1 LEHHFERLR
10 IRCFLERLFL
20 GDSLDLDHVEER
32 LVEIL
37 HAIVA
42 AGFDGGAQF
51 FQSVLLDHLPHHRG
65 VEHDFLRGGHLA
77 IDGLDHALADDG
89 AERGRKLAAHRVPL
103 FRDEKVEN
111 APERMRVET
120 ARYVGADNK
129 GQKFSMTAQS
139 AIQRTSEVP
148 IVDIEGMFAQLAL
161 ANGPLMIAANLG
173 RYDLDTQKVAVNGPV
188 RVLGPDGYRL
198 ETRDVTVDMKARQLT
213 SSGPVA
219 GQMRLG
225 HFQAGHLHADLG
237 ERKVVLDG
245 GARLKIVQGAVR

>member
-1 LEHHFERLR
+1 MSEAAIRERTVKQRWAIPGSAHDR
-10 IRCFLERLFL
+10 IVRWTKI
-20 GDSLDLDHVEER
+20 
-32 LVEIL
+32 IL
-37 HAIVA
+37 PSAVGALIAI
-42 AGFDGGAQF
+42 
-51 FQSVLLDHLPHHRG
+51 L
-65 VEHDFLRGGHLA
+65 
-77 IDGLDHALADDG
+77 ALA
-89 AERGRKLAAHRVPL
+89 PL
-103 FRDEKVEN
+103 DKQGDVSFILDKKKVEN

-129 GQKFSMTAQS
+129 GQKFSITARR

-161 ANGPLMIAANLG
+161 ANGPLMIAANQG

-198 ETRDVTVDMKARQLT
+198 ETRDVLVDMKARQLA
-213 SSGPVA
+213 SAGPVA
-219 GQMRLG
+219 GRMRLG
-225 HFQAGHLHADLG
+225 TFQAGRLRADLG

>member
-1 LEHHFERLR
+1 VSDAAVRKRAVKQRWAVPGSAHDR
-10 IRCFLERLFL
+10 IVRW
-20 GDSLDLDHVEER
+20 SKI
-32 LVEIL
+32 IL
-37 HAIVA
+37 PSAVGALIAI
-42 AGFDGGAQF
+42 
-51 FQSVLLDHLPHHRG
+51 L
-65 VEHDFLRGGHLA
+65 
-77 IDGLDHALADDG
+77 ALA
-89 AERGRKLAAHRVPL
+89 PL
-103 FRDEKVEN
+103 DKEGDVSFILDKKKVEN

-148 IVDIEGMFAQLAL
+148 IVDIEGMFARLAL
-161 ANGPLMIAANLG
+161 ANGPVMIAANQG

-198 ETRDVTVDMKARQLT
+198 ETRDVTVDLKARQVS

-219 GQMRLG
+219 GRMRLG
-225 HFQAGHLHADLG
+225 NFQANRLHADLG